1 MTTARLDA
9 GVLGT
14 LRKARELLADPAHWT
29 RNALARAV
37 TPEHNLSCSP
47 RDPTATCWCLRG
59 ALHRVAPDRDTGWRA
74 EAYLERFVPGG
85 KVAVFNDASTH
96 AQVLALLDEAL
107 HARA

>member
-9 GVLGT
+9 DVLRT
-14 LRKARELLADPAHWT
+14 LRKARELLADPARWT

-59 ALHRVAPDRDTGWRA
+59 ALHKVAPDRDAAWRA
-74 EAYLERFVPGG
+74 EYYLE
-85 KVAVFNDASTH
+85 VAAAADIASFNDTATH
-96 AQVLALLDEAL
+96 AQVLAVLDEAL